1 MSVQN
6 KSHKTRV
13 CSRPFSFQKMTPGKM
28 FVENKSSKTKVN
40 TRPLQITRQPQ
51 FFLVLCFV
59 LQQSES
65 TLFGAFGAP
74 VPILMHHHSGGD
86 STALLSVVP
95 LSPPPEIGSFPTST
109 ISRDHSALNRLSN
122 INNCWSGRFQM
133 DLHKFC
139 PALASKTLSS
149 FPFFTGF

>member
-1 MSVQN
+1 MSATV
-6 KSHKTRV
+6 
-13 CSRPFSFQKMTPGKM
+13 
-28 FVENKSSKTKVN
+28 
-40 TRPLQITRQPQ
+40 L
-51 FFLVLCFV
+51 LCFV

-65 TLFGAFGAP
+65 TLFLGGASGAP

-86 STALLSVVP
+86 SVALLSVVFPRDQLIPRQYCLQRP
-95 LSPPPEIGSFPTST
+95 LK
-109 ISRDHSALNRLSN
+109 LNKLSN

-149 FPFFTGF
+149 FPFFTGFCTASVDSFLAEITTNKKIKSAPNHK